1 MIHYFGRNG
10 LILLTK
16 NALLKKVPKS
26 LGRAPHPIWAM
37 PEKMHF
43 FSQENVPYLSQHS
56 QLHNTWAWRCFWG
69 SGTSVSDKGLTDF
82 FFKSIMWYQHKGW
95 CPGVRQGLKDINL
108 KSLIIIQYKFQV
120 GKDGEASTDPEDW
133 GECHSD
139 CPLRGYRDN
148 QVKIS
153 NFLPTDNVISIC
165 FDHMIT

>member
-1 MIHYFGRNG
+1 M
-10 LILLTK
+10 TK
-16 NALLKKVPKS
+16 NALPEKVPKS
-26 LGRAPHPIWAM
+26 LGRAPPPRRM
-37 PEKMHF
+37 QF
-43 FSQENVPYLSQHS
+43 FRSRECPLFMSTLSAAQYLGLA
-56 QLHNTWAWRCFWG
+56 LHLREWYLGVRQGF
-69 SGTSVSDKGLTDF
+69 DRLF
-82 FFKSIMWYQHKGW
+82 FFKSIALWYQHEGW

-108 KSLIIIQYKFQV
+108 KSLIIIQYKLQV
-120 GKDGEASTDPEDW
+120 GKDGEASTDPDDW